1 MHTDVGWLSTW
12 SAGGLFPQ
20 VLSASEMERRR
31 MGRREGGSDM
41 ERSGG
46 IGGCRRGQSLAGR
59 DTVMEN
65 IEDNK
70 VRRGGRMQT
79 DALREKMGL
88 MV

>member
-1 MHTDVGWLSTW
+1 MLADSPLGLQVASSLRYCQLQRWNE
-12 SAGGLFPQ
+12 GG
-20 VLSASEMERRR
+20 
-31 MGRREGGSDM
+31 REG
-41 ERSGG
+41 EREGATWRVVVALGG
-46 IGGCRRGQSLAGR
+46 VRGARGRESLAGR